1 MTFFKI
7 RHIIYTS
14 VTLLISSVAL
24 YLYTIS
30 ILNPLDYYNKY
41 DLQSGL
47 FIASIELLFFLMI
60 TTFFLKKIIQKKW
73 RIVLVVLC
81 YAILLQEMF
90 VAIVSNNLQSEFGAT
105 WTLTEIRLEL
115 VRNYKQTK
123 LILIIATIAYFILL
137 SLVKNKSKYIF
148 VSDNGSKLKDL

>member
-7 RHIIYTS
+7 RHIIYAS
-14 VTLLISSVAL
+14 ATLLISSVAL

-30 ILNPLDYYNKY
+30 ILNSLDYYNKY

-47 FIASIELLFFLMI
+47 FVASIELLFFLMI

-81 YAILLQEMF
+81 YIIMLQELF
-90 VAIVSNNLQSEFGAT
+90 FEIAANLQGEFGAT
-105 WTLTEIRLEL
+105 WTATEIRYEL
-115 VRNYKQTK
+115 VIDYKHTK
-123 LILIIATIAYFILL
+123 LILIITTIAYF
-137 SLVKNKSKYIF
+137 LVLGFVKKNHQSKNNI
-148 VSDNGSKLKDL
+148 K